1 MARRE
6 VRPLGLKEPR
16 AAKHRIQ
23 ARSARCSCW
32 LTQGPLTQR
41 PPPRIVLKVSDQ
53 RMCSGHAADRLA
65 EGVLDAR
72 VACATMS
79 AHRCVTERIGAH
91 TCLQNRVCSP
101 PPALLCELARHLGQF
116 DRVGVLEGA
125 QAVRWHP
132 QAAVVPW
139 LWAPAVTARSR
150 VRVWQCQWLGGS
162 LLGVVDILT

>member
-32 LTQGPLTQR
+32 LAQWPLTQR
-41 PPPRIVLKVSDQ
+41 PPPRIVFKVSDQ
-53 RMCSGHAADRLA
+53 RMCSGYAAENRLA

-72 VACATMS
+72 VACATTS
-79 AHRCVTERIGAH
+79 AHRCVTERIGAR

-132 QAAVVPW
+132 QAALVPW
-139 LWAPAVTARSR
+139 LWASQLDRESG
-150 VRVWQCQWLGGS
+150 LGNGFE
-162 LLGVVDILT
+162 GVVDIF